1 MLDSYRIKDRLYTL
15 CMHIK
20 YWITDKLW
28 WRSSTQTLYRPRLN
42 NPACVQ
48 TIKFFSN
55 FIYNID
61 NFVLSEKKS
70 NSSLTNTPTRTCEV
84 WRNPMPSTSWK
95 TSSIWTMP
103 RRRVCST
110 HLIKTRTRSWVYGSS
125 SSSTRPSGM
134 GMSQNVQLPENIAW
148 PESGSEIYF
157 IYTCTNKILNASC

>member
-28 WRSSTQTLYRPRLN
+28 WRSSTQTLYRSRLN
-42 NPACVQ
+42 NPVCVL

-61 NFVLSEKKS
+61 NFVFFSEKKS

-103 RRRVCST
+103 RQRVCST

-134 GMSQNVQLPENIAW
+134 GMSQNV
-148 PESGSEIYF
+148 
-157 IYTCTNKILNASC
+157 

>member
-1 MLDSYRIKDRLYTL
+1 
-15 CMHIK
+15 MHIVPQRIRIDCILFV
-20 YWITDKLW
+20 YWITDKFVMAIINLNVIY
-28 WRSSTQTLYRPRLN
+28 RSRLN
-42 NPACVQ
+42 NPACVL

-55 FIYNID
+55 FIYNKD
-61 NFVLSEKKS
+61 NFVFSEKKS

-134 GMSQNVQLPENIAW
+134 GMSQNV
-148 PESGSEIYF
+148 
-157 IYTCTNKILNASC
+157 

>member
-1 MLDSYRIKDRLYTL
+1 MYIKFNLEKILFEILDKAYCSLKIKDLVLDSYRIKDRLYTL

-28 WRSSTQTLYRPRLN
+28 WRSSTQTLYRSRLN
-42 NPACVQ
+42 NPACVL

-134 GMSQNVQLPENIAW
+134 GMSQNV
-148 PESGSEIYF
+148 
-157 IYTCTNKILNASC
+157 